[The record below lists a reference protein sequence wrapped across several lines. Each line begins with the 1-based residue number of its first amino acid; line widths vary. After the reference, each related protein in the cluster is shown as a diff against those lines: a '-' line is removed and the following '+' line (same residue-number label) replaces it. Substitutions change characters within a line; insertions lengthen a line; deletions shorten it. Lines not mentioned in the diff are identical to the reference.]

1 MIRTILGIGAHYDD
15 CVFGIPGIL
24 LKAVEK
30 GHRVVILSLIG
41 RCDSGETPRA
51 PGKRSTEDFVRLCA
65 EYGVEMRFLGF
76 SSMKLESTEENQRIV
91 AEAVAEVGPDTAFTL
106 WPYDNHAEHEAAAP
120 LSKAALRHGD
130 KFRLG
135 ELAPKPP
142 RRLYMYDN
150 GPRHTIGFEPN
161 TFVDISKEWPRAIE
175 WLGRLMAL
183 AANEEYDP
191 EKHGPA
197 LRAKETLASYRGY
210 TCGVDYAEAL
220 RSADAYPQ
228 EVV

>member
-1 MIRTILGIGAHYDD
+1 MTRTILGIGAHYDD

-24 LKAVEK
+24 LKAVKK

-41 RCDSGETPRA
+41 RSGDQA
-51 PGKRSTEDFVRLCA
+51 TEDLARLCA
-65 EYGVEMRFLGF
+65 EYGAEMRFLGF
-76 SSMKLESTEENQRIV
+76 SSMRLESTEENQRTV
-91 AEAVAEVGPDTAFTL
+91 AEAVAEVGPDTAFML
-106 WPYDNHAEHEAAAP
+106 WPHDTHTEHEAAAP
-120 LSKAALRHGD
+120 LSKAALLHGG
-130 KFRLG
+130 KFRLTG
-135 ELAPKPP
+135 LTPKPP

-161 TFVDISKEWPRAIE
+161 AFVDISKEWPTAIE

-191 EKHGPA
+191 EERGPA
-197 LRAKETLASYRGY
+197 LRAKERLASYRGY

-228 EVV
+228 DVV